1 MGKLDEY
8 RQKRREDATNEPFG
22 EEPSGT
28 SGSEAGTFVV
38 HLHDASHRHWDVR
51 LEIEGVLAS
60 FAVPR
65 GPSLDPEAKHLA
77 MRTEDHPAEYLDFED
92 VVPPGQ
98 YGAGPMIVWDRGWV
112 EYLEGPAEEEIARG
126 KLHVRLH
133 GHKLRGAWALV
144 RLKKS
149 SRDEWLFF
157 KKADEHASATRD
169 LVAELPRSVLSGLT
183 VDELEARDAIAEQLV
198 TRAREMGGRALGPS
212 EEREL
217 VRPTTNPLAAPAPK
231 AKPRTSSAAT
241 YDAELDGVRV
251 LAARDGDAIALL
263 AFQANGTAEPIEAF
277 YPDVVR
283 ALRALPAPRVTFD
296 ATLVAFDGSGQ
307 PSLPRLADRAGRMRR
322 ALEEGTLAAA
332 RVASATP
339 VALVVTD
346 LVRMGDRD
354 LRACRIEERRAL
366 VETLLPAPGVVRAAP
381 VLAGDL
387 ETVRASCAALGV
399 AAVVGKPA
407 GSAYGEGWVLHP
419 TGLSMRPRA
428 AIDHGAEDARGA
440 LRRVTVT
447 NAAKV
452 FWPDEK
458 ITKGEL
464 CDYYGAVAE
473 TLLPYLEAR
482 PIILVRYPDGIAGK
496 SFFQWNVPAGMPPWV
511 RTLEFSADPS
521 EGGAKRR
528 GFLVDDASTL
538 LYVANLGN
546 IPIHV
551 LGCRA
556 PDLAKADWFTL
567 DFDVKQSE
575 LRHAV
580 TLARTL
586 RAVLGEVGLVGYP
599 KTSGQSGLHVLCP
612 LGAGHGWD
620 TARALAELL
629 GRLLVERHPDIATM
643 ERVVGKRGARVYVDT
658 GQTGPSRA
666 IVSPYSVRAVPGA
679 TVSTPLGWD
688 EVAPDLDPRAYTL
701 RTVPDRLAARGDPM
715 APLLR
720 EAPDVVSAV
729 SRLAAL
735 LGRA

>member
-8 RQKRREDATNEPFG
+8 RRKRREEATNEPFG
-22 EEPSGT
+22 DEPRSESAET
-28 SGSEAGTFVV
+28 SGTFVV

-51 LEIEGVLAS
+51 LEVSGVLAS

-77 MRTEDHPAEYLDFED
+77 MKTEDHPAEYLDFED
-92 VVPPGQ
+92 VIPEGQ

-112 EYLEGPAEEEIARG
+112 EYLEGPPEEEIARG

-149 SRDEWLFF
+149 AKDEWLFF
-157 KKADEHASATRD
+157 KKADEHASASRD

-183 VDELEARDAIAEQLV
+183 VEELARREAIGDALEARA
-198 TRAREMGGRALGPS
+198 RALGGRALQPG
-212 EEREL
+212 EENEL
-217 VRPTTNPLAAPAPK
+217 VRPAASPLASPAAK
-231 AKPRTSSAAT
+231 ASPRTRPAAT
-241 YDAELDGVRV
+241 FDAELDGVRV
-251 LAARDGDAIALL
+251 LAAREGDAVSLT
-263 AFQANGTAEPIEAF
+263 AFRASGAPEPIEAF

-283 ALRALPAPRVTFD
+283 ALRALPTPRVTFD
-296 ATLVAFDGSGQ
+296 ARLVAFDASGH
-307 PSLPRLADRAGRMRR
+307 PSLPRLADRAARMRR
-322 ALEEGTLAAA
+322 ALEEGTLAAV
-332 RVASATP
+332 RLASAMP
-339 VALVVTD
+339 VALVATD
-346 LVRMGDRD
+346 LVRIGEHD
-354 LRACRIEERRAL
+354 LRPCAIEGRRAL
-366 VETLLPAPGVVRAAP
+366 LEALLPGPGVVRPAP
-381 VLAGDL
+381 ALTGELAS
-387 ETVRASCAALGV
+387 VRATCAALGV
-399 AAVVGKPA
+399 DAVIGKPA
-407 GSAYGEGWVLHP
+407 GSAYGEGWIVHP
-419 TGLSMRPRA
+419 TGVSSSPRP
-428 AIDHGAEDARGA
+428 AIEHGAGDARTA

-452 FWPDEK
+452 FWPDEG

-464 CDYYGAVAE
+464 CDYYAAVAD
-473 TLLPYLEAR
+473 TLLPYLAAR

-511 RTLEFSADPS
+511 RTLEFSDAS
-521 EGGAKRR
+521 EGGARRR

-586 RAVLGEVGLVGYP
+586 RALLDEVGLVGFP
-599 KTSGQSGLHVLCP
+599 KTSGQTGLHVLCP

-629 GRLLVERHPDIATM
+629 GRLLVERHPEIATM
-643 ERVVGKRGARVYVDT
+643 ERVVGKRGAKVYVDT

-666 IVSPYSVRAVPGA
+666 IVSPYSVRAVRGA
-679 TVSTPLGWD
+679 TVSTPLTWD
-688 EVAPDLDPRAYTL
+688 EVASGLDPRAFTL
-701 RTVPDRLAARGDPM
+701 RTVPDRLAALGDPM

-729 SRLAAL
+729 GRLAGL